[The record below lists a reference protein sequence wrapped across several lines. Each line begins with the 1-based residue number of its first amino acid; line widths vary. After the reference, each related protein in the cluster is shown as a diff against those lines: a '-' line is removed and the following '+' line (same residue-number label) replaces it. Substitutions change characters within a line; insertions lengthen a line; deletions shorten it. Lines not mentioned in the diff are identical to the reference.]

1 LLDSLQLEIK
11 SMQKQIQ
18 SCIKIHPDL
27 KRSSELLESIPGIG
41 PSTIAQVLAF
51 MGDLSRFDNAKQY
64 AAFVGLNPRE
74 YCSGSSV
81 RKQTRLSKT
90 GNSALRK
97 VFYMPALVAI
107 KHNTVIQAFSER
119 LKQSGKKPKVIVC
132 AVMRKLVHI
141 IYGILKSGEFFKS
154 NLAT

>member
-1 LLDSLQLEIK
+1 
-11 SMQKQIQ
+11 M
-18 SCIKIHPDL
+18 
-27 KRSSELLESIPGIG
+27 
-41 PSTIAQVLAF
+41 
-51 MGDLSRFDNAKQY
+51 
-64 AAFVGLNPRE
+64 
-74 YCSGSSV
+74 
-81 RKQTRLSKT
+81 
-90 GNSALRK
+90 RK

-107 KHNTVIQAFSER
+107 KHNIVIQAFSER